1 MASSILLVEDDL
13 YLSQGLT
20 ELLQKS
26 GYVPCQAW
34 NLSQARQSV
43 YSRNFDLLIL
53 DVTLPDGDGISFC
66 RELRASG
73 CAAPILFLTA
83 RDEEFDIVTGLDAGG
98 NDYVTKPFRVQELLS
113 RIRVLLRKDS
123 PNLTRG
129 ELEIDQARMQ
139 VLRQGVALP
148 LTLTEYKILLC
159 LIRQRGVATR
169 DILLGAMGQRRE
181 IRGRQY
187 ALRPHQPP
195 AGEDRRAAYPN
206 RPGGGLPMGGLSI
219 ALSALCLG
227 LLWGLLRQRQKTKK
241 LYRQMEAF
249 LDGQKAPLEISLGES
264 PNARLQNAAAR
275 LENALVHA
283 REQTR
288 LEARRSE
295 NLLTDISHQLKTPLA
310 SLQLFVE
317 LDQGAHLEQEQA
329 QLERMQ
335 ALISGLLRLER
346 LCADGYA
353 FHFESHDLLELVGS
367 CWQPLAKLYPEK
379 TLTLTGT
386 AALRCDEIWMGE
398 AITNLLK
405 NACEHTLPSG
415 HIRIS
420 IEETAGE
427 VAICLSDDGGGVSAE
442 ELPRLFERFYHG
454 SHPGHGAGIGLAIVK
469 EVVLRHHGSITA
481 ENIPGGLQFTL
492 YFPKL
497 DSCLAKS

>member
-1 MASSILLVEDDL
+1 MQIPIPKLSLQPLV
-13 YLSQGLT
+13 
-20 ELLQKS
+20 
-26 GYVPCQAW
+26 
-34 NLSQARQSV
+34 
-43 YSRNFDLLIL
+43 
-53 DVTLPDGDGISFC
+53 
-66 RELRASG
+66 
-73 CAAPILFLTA
+73 
-83 RDEEFDIVTGLDAGG
+83 
-98 NDYVTKPFRVQELLS
+98 
-113 RIRVLLRKDS
+113 
-123 PNLTRG
+123 
-129 ELEIDQARMQ
+129 
-139 VLRQGVALP
+139 
-148 LTLTEYKILLC
+148 
-159 LIRQRGVATR
+159 
-169 DILLGAMGQRRE
+169 
-181 IRGRQY
+181 
-187 ALRPHQPP
+187 
-195 AGEDRRAAYPN
+195 
-206 RPGGGLPMGGLSI
+206 
-219 ALSALCLG
+219 
-227 LLWGLLRQRQKTKK
+227 
-241 LYRQMEAF
+241 
-249 LDGQKAPLEISLGES
+249 
-264 PNARLQNAAAR
+264 
-275 LENALVHA
+275 ENALLHA

-317 LDQGAHLEQEQA
+317 LDQGAHLEQEQV

-398 AITNLLK
+398 ALTNLLK

-492 YFPKL
+492 FFPKL
-497 DSCLAKS
+497 DNCLAKS

>member
-1 MASSILLVEDDL
+1 
-13 YLSQGLT
+13 
-20 ELLQKS
+20 
-26 GYVPCQAW
+26 
-34 NLSQARQSV
+34 
-43 YSRNFDLLIL
+43 
-53 DVTLPDGDGISFC
+53 
-66 RELRASG
+66 
-73 CAAPILFLTA
+73 
-83 RDEEFDIVTGLDAGG
+83 
-98 NDYVTKPFRVQELLS
+98 
-113 RIRVLLRKDS
+113 
-123 PNLTRG
+123 
-129 ELEIDQARMQ
+129 
-139 VLRQGVALP
+139 
-148 LTLTEYKILLC
+148 
-159 LIRQRGVATR
+159 
-169 DILLGAMGQRRE
+169 
-181 IRGRQY
+181 
-187 ALRPHQPP
+187 
-195 AGEDRRAAYPN
+195 
-206 RPGGGLPMGGLSI
+206 MGGLSI

-264 PNARLQNAAAR
+264 PSARLQNAAAR
-275 LENALVHA
+275 LENALLHA

-353 FHFESHDLLELVGS
+353 FHFESHDLLELVSS

-379 TLTLTGT
+379 TLTVTGT

-398 AITNLLK
+398 ALTNLLK

-427 VAICLSDDGGGVSAE
+427 VAIRLSDDGGGVIAE

-492 YFPKL
+492 FFPKL